1 MAALDIFL
9 IKREFR
15 SRSLTLLCE
24 FIQSQPP
31 HLHMVQQTSLF
42 DNILRCLQLDTS
54 TTGVSLALTALIML
68 LPNMPSSLVKFL
80 PTLFNIYARLLF
92 WDRERTLEIEGH
104 VADSDHGMSGTPTW
118 EKCTYSRDIDGLIIP
133 HLQDYFT
140 ILYGLYPLNFVDY
153 IRKPERYLRHA
164 NAPNADDIE
173 VQPSEIRHRSERFR
187 QCHTLHPNFY
197 NLTVESEK
205 TDFSRWIKS
214 EAAEVV
220 ASCMALCLASDT
232 RQGSDLDTAQLQ
244 GANSP
249 HLLKEGERDGPDQAL
264 LSGSAILETTLSH
277 EHAPGSWRHTQ
288 STAIGSS
295 ADSRAN
301 STVPRRSS
309 QSSHDPSA
317 RDSLETRGREAGGD
331 SPTLPP
337 HLVLSPSH
345 TQLQDMINSN
355 KVIKS
360 GFHQSLA
367 NDSVPSLALSHQES
381 IPEKSS
387 AARLS
392 APAQASEGP
401 TSPAEYSGQLSQLY
415 KQILL
420 LNNDL
425 TFERYMKQ
433 QHMIHIG
440 ELRRRQVREAATEA
454 ETQNLIMANR
464 NLKHRLEEAK
474 KAEMQAKKESENRRT
489 LAKNWEK
496 DLSAK
501 LKTLREEQKKWT
513 TEGAALRRELEV
525 KTDEAERLTKIVCE
539 FETKEL
545 NAKQSVQ
552 VIDQNVGE
560 HERLKAEVTR
570 LTVSERTYQAKEKQ
584 MELAVVEAN
593 ESSSRAELLQ
603 MQLTA
608 RESELQQTKAL
619 YQSQIVVLQTKLQE
633 ALKNSRASWNIDTHA
648 MIEKMLADSRAK
660 QSELQKQYSLL
671 MRKYTVLQS
680 SLLDMTANANVHH
693 PGRLRTQGLPSSD
706 PDAEVSA
713 IIGSPISPVRTRS
726 HRGFSDAEPP
736 LGTSHHATPPFDS
749 ANATGTSAGTVVHRP
764 ATPTDTGL
772 AGEASAAGKTSPS
785 SERYY
790 GRGT

>member
-1 MAALDIFL
+1 
-9 IKREFR
+9 
-15 SRSLTLLCE
+15 
-24 FIQSQPP
+24 
-31 HLHMVQQTSLF
+31 
-42 DNILRCLQLDTS
+42 
-54 TTGVSLALTALIML
+54 
-68 LPNMPSSLVKFL
+68 
-80 PTLFNIYARLLF
+80 
-92 WDRERTLEIEGH
+92 
-104 VADSDHGMSGTPTW
+104 
-118 EKCTYSRDIDGLIIP
+118 
-133 HLQDYFT
+133 
-140 ILYGLYPLNFVDY
+140 
-153 IRKPERYLRHA
+153 
-164 NAPNADDIE
+164 
-173 VQPSEIRHRSERFR
+173 
-187 QCHTLHPNFY
+187 
-197 NLTVESEK
+197 
-205 TDFSRWIKS
+205 
-214 EAAEVV
+214 
-220 ASCMALCLASDT
+220 
-232 RQGSDLDTAQLQ
+232 
-244 GANSP
+244 
-249 HLLKEGERDGPDQAL
+249 
-264 LSGSAILETTLSH
+264 
-277 EHAPGSWRHTQ
+277 
-288 STAIGSS
+288 
-295 ADSRAN
+295 
-301 STVPRRSS
+301 
-309 QSSHDPSA
+309 
-317 RDSLETRGREAGGD
+317 
-331 SPTLPP
+331 
-337 HLVLSPSH
+337 
-345 TQLQDMINSN
+345 MINSN

-387 AARLS
+387 GTRLS
-392 APAQASEGP
+392 APAQPSDGP

-464 NLKHRLEEAK
+464 NLKHRLEDAK

-513 TEGAALRRELEV
+513 TEGAALKRELEA
-525 KTDEAERLTKIVCE
+525 KKDEAERLTKIVCE

-552 VIDQNVGE
+552 VVDQNVAE

-608 RESELQQTKAL
+608 RESELQQTKEL
-619 YQSQIVVLQTKLQE
+619 FQSQIVVLNTKLQE
-633 ALKNSRASWNIDTHA
+633 ALKNSRASRNIDTST
-648 MIEKMLADSRAK
+648 MIEKVLADSRAK

-680 SLLDMTANANVHH
+680 SLLDMTANSNVH
-693 PGRLRTQGLPSSD
+693 PGRGVQNTVRKERKDKKKEEPDKKDKKSSG
-706 PDAEVSA
+706 
-713 IIGSPISPVRTRS
+713 IQRI
-726 HRGFSDAEPP
+726 RGF
-736 LGTSHHATPPFDS
+736 
-749 ANATGTSAGTVVHRP
+749 V
-764 ATPTDTGL
+764 
-772 AGEASAAGKTSPS
+772 
-785 SERYY
+785 
-790 GRGT
+790 